1 MNEER
6 ETLLRLAKFIVFMG
20 FVLLFFGAVA
30 LGFLL
35 ILSGGDPINYTRTL
49 YLRFSLAS
57 REDDLA
63 RPIGT
68 DDTDRIFVVN
78 SGDTPTL
85 IAGNLSDNG
94 LILDEQLF
102 VDYVR
107 VEGLDV
113 ELEAGTYFLNQT
125 MTIPEIALLLTDSR
139 NSSISFRVAEGWRM
153 EEIADAIDQNPRFGF
168 NGDDFLDLVGENAD
182 INPELA
188 EQLGIPE
195 GASLEGFLFP
205 NSYNL
210 APDITA
216 AGLVDILVNE
226 FLDQTGSQLR
236 IDANADG
243 LSLRDAVI
251 IASIV
256 EREAVWEDEHPLIA
270 SVYRNRLDIDMN
282 LDADPT
288 VQYGIQGER
297 GRWWPQITQ
306 ADYRNVDSPYNTY
319 IYAGL
324 PPGPIANPSLSAIRA
339 AVYPAE
345 SAYFYFRARCDGS
358 NYHAFATTFE
368 EHLANGC

>member
-1 MNEER
+1 M
-6 ETLLRLAKFIVFMG
+6 LRLAKLIVFLG
-20 FVLLFFGAVA
+20 FVLLFFGTVA

-35 ILSGGDPINYTRTL
+35 ILSGGDPVDYVRTL
-49 YLRFSLAS
+49 YLRYNLAG
-57 REDDLA
+57 REEDLA

-68 DDTDRIFVVN
+68 DGTDRIFVVN
-78 SGDTPTL
+78 LGDTPTI
-85 IAGNLSDNG
+85 IAANLAQNG
-94 LILDEQLF
+94 LILDQQLF

-107 VEGLDV
+107 LEGYDV
-113 ELEAGTYFLNQT
+113 QLEAGTYFLNQT
-125 MTIPEIALLLTDSR
+125 MTIPQIAILLTDSR
-139 NSSISFRVAEGWRM
+139 NSSISFRVAEGWRI
-153 EEIADAIDQNPRFGF
+153 EEIADAIDQHPRFSFSGE
-168 NGDDFLDLVGENAD
+168 DFLELVGENAP

-188 EQLGIPE
+188 AQLGIPV

-205 NSYNL
+205 NTYNL
-210 APDITA
+210 APDISA
-216 AGLVDILVNE
+216 EGLVDVLVNE
-226 FLDQTGSQLR
+226 FLDQTGTQLR

-243 LSLRDAVI
+243 LSLYDAVI

-270 SVYRNRLDIDMN
+270 SVYRNRLDIGMN

-288 VQYGIQGER
+288 VQYGIQGAR

-306 ADYRNVDSPYNTY
+306 ADYRNIDSPYNTY

-324 PPGPIANPSLSAIRA
+324 PPGPIANPSISAIRA

>member
-1 MNEER
+1 M
-6 ETLLRLAKFIVFMG
+6 LRIAKIIVFLG
-20 FVLLFFGAVA
+20 FVLLFFCAIA

-35 ILSGGDPINYTRTL
+35 ILSGGDPIDYARTI
-49 YLRFSLAS
+49 YLRYSLAG
-57 REDDLA
+57 RQEDLA

-68 DDTDRIFVVN
+68 DATDRIFIVN

-85 IAGNLSDNG
+85 IAANLAENG
-94 LILDEQLF
+94 LILDQELF
-102 VDYVR
+102 VDYVQL
-107 VEGLDV
+107 EGLDV

-125 MTIPEIALLLTDSR
+125 MTIPQIAILLTDSR
-139 NSSISFRVAEGWRM
+139 NSSISFRVAEGWRI
-153 EEIADAIDQNPRFGF
+153 EEIADAIDQNPRFSF
-168 NGDDFLDLVGENAD
+168 TGDDFLALVSENAP

-188 EQLGIPE
+188 AQLGIPA

-216 AGLVDILVNE
+216 TGLVDVLVNE
-226 FLDQTGSQLR
+226 FLDQTGNQLR

-243 LSLRDAVI
+243 LTLYDAVI

-256 EREAVWEDEHPLIA
+256 EREAVWDDEHPLIA
-270 SVYRNRLDIDMN
+270 SVYRNRLAIGMN

-288 VQYGIQGER
+288 VQYGIQGAR
-297 GRWWPQITQ
+297 GRWWPQITV
-306 ADYRNVDSPYNTY
+306 ADYRGIDSPYNTY
-319 IYAGL
+319 LYGGL
-324 PPGPIANPSLSAIRA
+324 PPGPIASPSLSAIRA

-345 SAYFYFRARCDGS
+345 SAYFFFRARCDGS
-358 NYHAFATTFE
+358 MYHAFATTFE